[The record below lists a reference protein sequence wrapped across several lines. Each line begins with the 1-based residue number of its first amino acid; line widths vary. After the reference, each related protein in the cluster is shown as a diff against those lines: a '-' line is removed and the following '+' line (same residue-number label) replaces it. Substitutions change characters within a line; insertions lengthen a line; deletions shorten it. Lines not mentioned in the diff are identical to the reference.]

1 MFVITGGGTGGHLA
15 IAKALAIELKAR
27 NIPCVYIGSTLGQD
41 RLWFGKTSTD
51 NTNNTSNTGSTDSTN
66 EALFIKTYFLEST
79 GVVNKRGLA
88 KLGALLKVA
97 NVTLQVCKIF
107 KEHNVR
113 AVISVGG
120 FSAAGASIGAL
131 VCRIPLF
138 IHEQNAMSGSLNK
151 ILSPFAKEVFSSFP
165 QSDTGLFKARSFVQC
180 AYPIR
185 KEFFTKAR
193 VREKIDSVLFLG
205 GSQGARAINDLA
217 LELAPKLLEQGIKIS
232 HQCGKSDFER
242 VKESYAKQGI
252 LERVNAFS
260 YNPNLVELMAQSDVC
275 ISRSG
280 ASSVW
285 ETCANGL
292 PCFFVPY
299 PYAHKNH
306 QYFNALEFQKKG
318 LAEICTQDRLD
329 SAKVLA
335 FLQNL
340 APKISQIS
348 QILQS
353 TTSPNGAKEIV
364 TKIESVL

>member
-1 MFVITGGGTGGHLA
+1 MFAITGGGTGGHLA
-15 IAKALAIELKAR
+15 IAKALALELKAR
-27 NIPCVYIGSTLGQD
+27 NLPCVYIGSTLGQD
-41 RLWFGKTSTD
+41 KLWFGESSA
-51 NTNNTSNTGSTDSTN
+51 SNAN
-66 EALFIKTYFLEST
+66 EALFVKTYFLQST

-97 NVTLQVCKIF
+97 NATKLARKIF
-107 KEHNVR
+107 KIHNVR

-131 VCRIPLF
+131 ICRIPLF

-151 ILSPFAKEVFSSFP
+151 ILSPFAKAVFGSFP
-165 QSDTGLFKARSFVQC
+165 QEHTGFFKARNFVQC

-185 KEFFTKAR
+185 KEFFVKAR

-205 GSQGARAINDLA
+205 GSQGARTINNLA
-217 LELAPKLLEQGIKIS
+217 LELAPKLLELGIKVF
-232 HQCGKSDFER
+232 HQCGKNDFER
-242 VKESYAKQGI
+242 VKEAYAKQGI

-260 YNPNLVELMAQSDVC
+260 YNPNLVELMERSDVC

-318 LAEICTQDRLD
+318 LAEICTEDKLD
-329 SAKVLA
+329 SAKVLI

-340 APKISQIS
+340 KPKISQIS
-348 QILQS
+348 QILHS
-353 TTSPNGAKEIV
+353 ATSPNGAKEII
-364 TKIESVL
+364 TQIESVL

>member
-1 MFVITGGGTGGHLA
+1 MFAITGGGTGGHLA
-15 IAKALAIELKAR
+15 IAKALALELKAR
-27 NIPCVYIGSTLGQD
+27 NLPCVYIGSTLGQD
-41 RLWFGKTSTD
+41 KLWFGESSA
-51 NTNNTSNTGSTDSTN
+51 SNAN
-66 EALFIKTYFLEST
+66 EALFVKTYFLQST

-97 NVTLQVCKIF
+97 NATKLARKIF
-107 KEHNVR
+107 KIHNVH

-131 VCRIPLF
+131 ICRIPLF

-151 ILSPFAKEVFSSFP
+151 ILSPFAKAVFSSFP
-165 QSDTGLFKARSFVQC
+165 QEHTGFFKARNFVQC

-185 KEFFTKAR
+185 KEFFVKAR

-205 GSQGARAINDLA
+205 GSQGARTINNLA
-217 LELAPKLLEQGIKIS
+217 LELAPKLLELGIKVF
-232 HQCGKSDFER
+232 HQCGKNDFER
-242 VKESYAKQGI
+242 VKEAYAKQGI

-260 YNPNLVELMAQSDVC
+260 YNPNLVELMERSDVC

-318 LAEICTQDRLD
+318 LAEICTEYKLD
-329 SAKVLA
+329 SAKVLT

-340 APKISQIS
+340 KPKISQIS
-348 QILQS
+348 QILHS
-353 TTSPNGAKEIV
+353 ATSPNGAKEII
-364 TKIESVL
+364 TQIESVL